1 MRDPATVFP
10 DTPELAIN
18 GAASAYVEHMEKTAF
33 EANQVDAV
41 VFDVIGTL
49 VDDEQAWAAIAVCVA
64 AEAGVTASADLHTR
78 WAALLE
84 RHINAVVEGSAPWR
98 PHQQLINDSAR
109 EAITCAGGNPSPEAL
124 ALVASLD
131 SEYLAWP
138 DVAPAT
144 ASLRRNRLVAGVS
157 NGDLG
162 SLARLANAN
171 TISWDIAVSTGTA
184 RTFKPAPAAYE
195 YAIDALDIDPNR
207 TLFVAAH
214 PWDLRAASSHG
225 FRTAYIARPGAKRPS
240 ASDSF
245 DVEADD
251 VLALAALLTR

>member
-1 MRDPATVFP
+1 M
-10 DTPELAIN
+10 
-18 GAASAYVEHMEKTAF
+18 
-33 EANQVDAV
+33 AV
-41 VFDVIGTL
+41 RI
-49 VDDEQAWAAIAVCVA
+49 A
-64 AEAGVTASADLHTR
+64 AEAGVAGSVDLHTP
-78 WAALLE
+78 WAELLE
-84 RHINAVVEGSAPWR
+84 RHINAVIEGTAPWR

-109 EAITCAGGNPSPEAL
+109 EAITRAGGTPSPDAL

-144 ASLRRNRLVAGVS
+144 AALRQNRLVAGVS

-184 RTFKPAPAAYE
+184 GTFKPAPAAYE

-240 ASDSF
+240 ESDRF